1 MKKLGKKK
9 ILVFIVF
16 VLILFILTNIILL
29 LIKSKGTAQK
39 IDTQLANFENT
50 FSETNNESMPTKD
63 ENITENT
70 VENTTEIVQENSY
83 NNTPQN
89 NVTEKQITKETHNK
103 SSQKATNSTA
113 SSNKEIKKQKQSST
127 TSTSNK
133 ASTSP
138 APKQSTISSQTPETT
153 TIKKITNSELNSEN
167 IKYLNDIKSIK
178 PGLKYINSKR
188 GQCFYPYKTSE
199 ITKFTN
205 GLSFGTIYYYVDTFV
220 EGNQEKFKYYIDWA
234 GN

>member
-16 VLILFILTNIILL
+16 VLIIFILTNIILL
-29 LIKSKGTAQK
+29 FIKAKSTVKKTN
-39 IDTQLANFENT
+39 TQLANFENT
-50 FSETNNESMPTKD
+50 LGKTSNESILTKD

-70 VENTTEIVQENSY
+70 LENTTEIVQENSY
-83 NNTPQN
+83 NDTTQN
-89 NVTEKQITKETHNK
+89 NVTEKQITKETYNK
-103 SSQKATNSTA
+103 SSQKETNYTA
-113 SSNKEIKKQKQSST
+113 SSNKEVKKQEQSST
-127 TSTSNK
+127 TSTNNK
-133 ASTSP
+133 TSTSTTP
-138 APKQSTISSQTPETT
+138 NQATTSSQTQETT
-153 TIKKITNSELNSEN
+153 TIKKITNNELNSEN

-178 PGLKYINSKR
+178 PGLKYINSKI